1 MLSIIW
7 MLFVAWFLNLFGF
20 GNTVI
25 KGLVE
30 IGGPEISLLGYYAIF
45 AFAGL
50 IKNILSALHPV
61 DADYVIKI
69 KSDLDKLDKKKRG

>member
-25 KGLVE
+25 KG
-30 IGGPEISLLGYYAIF
+30 PEISLIGYYAIF
-45 AFAGL
+45 ACAGL
-50 IKNILSALHPV
+50 LKNILSALHPV

-69 KSDLDKLDKKKRG
+69 KSDLDKLDKNKK